1 MKNKSKQFYVVSPDG
16 FSIERKKTHD
26 TPKLAWASFK
36 NWKDRFSRQGY
47 YSTVRNGQRMQ
58 IPLGEL
64 KAYCTL
70 KEINS

>member
-1 MKNKSKQFYVVSPDG
+1 MKKIAIAIVLFIAPMVMSAQN
-16 FSIERKKTHD
+16 
-26 TPKLAWASFK
+26 AWASFED
-36 NWKDRFSRQGY
+36 WKDRFSRQGY
-47 YSTVRNGQRMQ
+47 YSTFRNGQRVQ

>member
-16 FSIERKKTHD
+16 FSIEREKTHD

-64 KAYCTL
+64 KAYCIV